1 MKRMTLLAVVGAA
14 LAVAFAVVA
23 FRGDGGAA
31 EAAPSA
37 QTTTIQV
44 TIGNNS
50 MTATPSSAPAGEINF
65 VVSNAGSMN
74 HEFVIIRT
82 DLAVDALPVAGG
94 QVDENGAG
102 VQVID
107 EIEPF
112 APGTEQTISVNLT
125 SGAYVLIC
133 NLPGHYQ
140 LGIRTT
146 FTVTEGAATETPT
159 STTTPTATP
168 TVGATET
175 ATATVT
181 ATPIA
186 TASPISATVTPEATP
201 SPTKTATPTP
211 TAPSPTGTGATPTPT
226 GTVTGVTQPPATGG
240 GGSDGDGGLP
250 LAAWAAI
257 GAAAFVAV
265 GAAAATFGRW
275 PRRESGR

>member
-14 LAVAFAVVA
+14 LAVAFAVVT
-23 FRGDGGAA
+23 FQGDGGEAQ
-31 EAAPSA
+31 AAPSA
-37 QTTTIQV
+37 QATTVQV
-44 TIGNNS
+44 TIQNNG
-50 MTATPSSAPAGEINF
+50 MTASPSSAPAGEINF
-65 VVSNAGSMN
+65 VVSNAGSMD
-74 HEFVIIRT
+74 HEFVIIKT
-82 DLAVDALPVAGG
+82 DLAVDALPVVGG

-102 VQVID
+102 VQFID

-112 APGTEQTISVNLT
+112 APGTEQTISVNLA

-140 LGIRTT
+140 MGVRTA
-146 FTVTEGAATETPT
+146 FVVTEGTATATPT

-181 ATPIA
+181 ATPVA
-186 TASPISATVTPEATP
+186 TASPISATVTPVATP
-201 SPTKTATPTP
+201 SPTKT
-211 TAPSPTGTGATPTPT
+211 ATPTPT

-257 GAAAFVAV
+257 GAAAFVAL
-265 GAAAATFGRW
+265 GAAAVTFGRW
-275 PRRESGR
+275 PRRESSR